1 MIGRAKELI
10 EIANLPINNLETI
23 SLTDLNYISV
33 AEVQYNLLT
42 KKKDKPIE
50 ELQQDFLNLKTSKYN
65 NFVSFFTDGSRIN
78 DKTGYAFVTGDTTE
92 SNRLPSTC
100 SVYTAEMYAVYR
112 AIKFICNSDI
122 ERAVIFSDS
131 LSVLQSIESFKVKC
145 HYMTKLQKLLA
156 TSGKQIVLEWVP
168 AHVGIHGNTCAD
180 AAAKSATEKD
190 DYLNTKLHFYDLRT
204 LIKYFILQHWQADWS
219 VTNCPTQRLK
229 PILGDWKSAYTENRC
244 EEIVLA

>member
-1 MIGRAKELI
+1 
-10 EIANLPINNLETI
+10 
-23 SLTDLNYISV
+23 
-33 AEVQYNLLT
+33 
-42 KKKDKPIE
+42 
-50 ELQQDFLNLKTSKYN
+50 
-65 NFVSFFTDGSRIN
+65 
-78 DKTGYAFVTGDTTE
+78 
-92 SNRLPSTC
+92 
-100 SVYTAEMYAVYR
+100 MYAVYR

-204 LIKYFILQHWQADWS
+204 LIKDFVLQRWQADWS

-229 PILGDWKSAYTENRC
+229 PILGDWKSAYRENRR
-244 EEIVLA
+244 EEIVLARLRVGYCRFLIQHHLNQGTPIDYCTICNTRNNLYHLFLICPLLNAFRLGIIAFLDENGLSHSINSILGDNFPSNLIFEFLKAINYYRKV